1 MRVAVCVAMF
11 VDHCDCGSLCVR
23 VTAHCVWATPV
34 FGYRCLCV
42 AAGGMGHC
50 AGSLRASVGVKGHV
64 HGSATVRGCLWAT
77 GVSGPLW
84 VFKGHCVFMSYCA
97 CSWVTVRVY

>member
-1 MRVAVCVAMF
+1 VCVAVRVAVCVAMF
-11 VDHCDCGSLCVR
+11 VDHCDCGSLCVS
-23 VTAHCVWATPV
+23 VTAHCVSL
-34 FGYRCLCV
+34 CLCV

-84 VFKGHCVFMSYCA
+84 VFKGHCAVS
-97 CSWVTVRVY
+97 VHV